1 MRPCSAVLLT
11 PLECAVPSRIPISIQ
26 DAPGNPLESAL
37 TSHSQPVE
45 NTATLSLL
53 ECALTR
59 LSPATPLESAL
70 TKNRSGR
77 VSLFWFRISPLTMC
91 RSPQYSSSFFSH
103 SCALFCALL
112 HAAKN
117 QVLSFQSIPH
127 SFAQNHPG
135 VSLLSPARSVL
146 RGGGGVHRPACI
158 SLVFWDSAVKRG
170 PVASHSHVFRLF
182 QLSPVDRRSR
192 SPRHYQPLLEP
203 SPFASPGTSA
213 IIPEHSHATQNP
225 PSENL

>member
-11 PLECAVPSRIPISIQ
+11 PLECAVPGRIPISIQ
-26 DAPGNPLESAL
+26 SAPGNPLESAL
-37 TSHSQPVE
+37 TSHSQTVE

-70 TKNRSGR
+70 TKNRAGGG
-77 VSLFWFRISPLTMC
+77 SLFWFRSSPLTMC

-127 SFAQNHPG
+127 SFAKNHPG
-135 VSLLSPARSVL
+135 VALLSPARSVL
-146 RGGGGVHRPACI
+146 RGGGGVHRP
-158 SLVFWDSAVKRG
+158 SLHFS
-170 PVASHSHVFRLF
+170 RLLGLRRQTRPSRKSQSRF
-182 QLSPVDRRSR
+182 SPVSTFRCRSKISVSSGLSTSSR
-192 SPRHYQPLLEP
+192 TSSICLPRQEC
-203 SPFASPGTSA
+203 
-213 IIPEHSHATQNP
+213 
-225 PSENL
+225 